1 MTSQISI
8 IVPCVKNSRQ
18 LNDSITE
25 YLKVNNLKKI
35 FIVIE
40 EINEDLKITNE
51 LIEYILVKK
60 NSNMSFKRNL
70 AAKRADSEFL
80 AFYDSDSY
88 PKNLNIT
95 EVAKKIFQNDKN
107 IYAIGGPDIS
117 PANQTFY
124 KRITSKLNKSFFLS
138 GFRNYRKNIYNSM
151 YVKELSS
158 CNLIVERLKYLEMDG
173 MDENIYSAEDTDF
186 CNRILNKNK
195 KLYYSSDLIAFHED
209 RNLKLYFIQRY
220 VRGILTAES
229 TIKFFIKKL
238 KNDVISKG
246 EYRYEYLLTPL
257 LSLYIVLGLIFYSF
271 FFSAFVVFIPFLL
284 FTILI
289 FFETF
294 RIKKDEKFIPI
305 FLFLYIIVIMQSFAS
320 LFAFFGLKLNIK
332 KIYRN
337 ENDQ

>member
-18 LNDSITE
+18 LNDSITV

-117 PANQTFY
+117 PENQTFY

>member
-95 EVAKKIFQNDKN
+95 KVAKKIFQNDKN

-117 PANQTFY
+117 PENQTFY
-124 KRITSKLNKSFFLS
+124 KRITSKLNKSFF
-138 GFRNYRKNIYNSM
+138 KHI
-151 YVKELSS
+151 
-158 CNLIVERLKYLEMDG
+158 
-173 MDENIYSAEDTDF
+173 
-186 CNRILNKNK
+186 
-195 KLYYSSDLIAFHED
+195 
-209 RNLKLYFIQRY
+209 
-220 VRGILTAES
+220 
-229 TIKFFIKKL
+229 
-238 KNDVISKG
+238 
-246 EYRYEYLLTPL
+246 
-257 LSLYIVLGLIFYSF
+257 
-271 FFSAFVVFIPFLL
+271 
-284 FTILI
+284 
-289 FFETF
+289 
-294 RIKKDEKFIPI
+294 
-305 FLFLYIIVIMQSFAS
+305 
-320 LFAFFGLKLNIK
+320 
-332 KIYRN
+332 
-337 ENDQ
+337 